1 MSSPLDEE
9 RSKEGGLL
17 VVWLV
22 NRGSTVLSLVVLLV
36 LSKF

>member
-1 MSSPLDEE
+1 MSCPLDEE

-22 NRGSTVLSLVVLLV
+22 NRGSAVLSLVVLLV